1 MARVECMASENIY
14 MYMFILTVF
23 LQLTYE
29 VNEEL
34 QDNLRAK
41 MQKNW
46 VEICAKTVGAEG
58 DPSFG
63 EELAALKLTTR
74 RCGGGD
80 PCKLISIANDQAM
93 PL

>member
-1 MARVECMASENIY
+1 MARVACMASENIY
-14 MYMFILTVF
+14 MYICILTVF

-29 VNEEL
+29 MNEEL

-46 VEICAKTVGAEG
+46 VGICEKTVGAEG

-63 EELAALKLTTR
+63 EELAALKLIGTNVYHTPQPH
-74 RCGGGD
+74 D
-80 PCKLISIANDQAM
+80 VVVVTPDD
-93 PL
+93 